1 VRGLVLGGLAT
12 AATLLTLT
20 ALNLR
25 GVIIRTTA
33 PEGSF
38 DPTMSPD
45 PPDYADPSN
54 WSALPERA
62 DAGDAVS
69 IGVASVDQQAAPV
82 DVFYV
87 HPTSYLGSG
96 WNGPTTDAKLNQDT
110 DWLSTNI
117 QATAFNG
124 CCAVYAPRYRQASG
138 QSFYAPSA
146 DGDRA
151 LDLAYDDL
159 RRAFAEFNRRR
170 GPGRPF
176 VLAGHSQGAML
187 AERLLIEEVSGGP
200 LAKRLVV
207 AVLPGGRMTVAGL
220 AEAAP
225 DLPVCAAPSQTG
237 CVVAWNARGP
247 GFVENDLSVHRFDT
261 RPLVCVNPITW
272 RADLERADAEQNPGA
287 VFLEHP
293 DPRPVPGLASAQ
305 CRADGVLLVDELGE
319 VPRDTMS
326 RILDRV
332 LGPENY
338 HAFELQLYF
347 MSLRENTNRRVEG
360 WLGAQAGAE

>member
-1 VRGLVLGGLAT
+1 MRALIVGGLTAT
-12 AATLLTLT
+12 TLLLTVT

-25 GVIIRTTA
+25 GVIIRATA
-33 PEGSF
+33 PEGAF
-38 DPTMSPD
+38 DPAKAPP
-45 PPDYADPSN
+45 PPDYADPSS
-54 WSALPERA
+54 WSALPERQ
-62 DAGDAVS
+62 DAGDAAP
-69 IGVASVDQQAAPV
+69 IGAPAVDQQTAPV

-124 CCAVYAPRYRQASG
+124 CCAVYAPRYRQATG

-146 DGDRA
+146 DGDA
-151 LDLAYDDL
+151 AIDLAYTDV
-159 RRAFAEFNRRR
+159 RRAFEEFNRRR
-170 GPGRPF
+170 GADRPF

-187 AERLLIEEVSGGP
+187 ATRLLIEEVSGGP
-200 LAKRLVV
+200 LATKLVV
-207 AVLPGGRMTVAGL
+207 AVLPGGRLTVAGL

-225 DLPVCAAPSQTG
+225 DLPVCANPTQTG

-247 GFVENDLSVHRFDT
+247 GFVENDLSVHRDDL

-293 DPRPVPGLASAQ
+293 DPKPQPGLASAQ
-305 CRADGVLLVDELGE
+305 CREDGVLLVDELGD
-319 VPRDTMS
+319 VPRDGMS
-326 RILDRV
+326 RLLDRV
-332 LGPENY
+332 LGPESY
-338 HAFELQLYF
+338 HAFEVQLYF
-347 MSLRENTNRRVEG
+347 MGLRESTSQRAEA
-360 WLGAQAGAE
+360 WLRANGG

>member
-1 VRGLVLGGLAT
+1 MRGLILGGLT
-12 AATLLTLT
+12 ASAALLSLT
-20 ALNLR
+20 ALGLR
-25 GVIIRTTA
+25 DLIIRTTA
-33 PEGSF
+33 PEGAF
-38 DPTMSPD
+38 DAAAAPP
-45 PPDYADPSN
+45 PPDYSDPLS
-54 WSALPERA
+54 WSALPERD

-69 IGVASVDQQAAPV
+69 IGLSRVNQQTAPV

-146 DGDRA
+146 DGDQA
-151 LDLAYDDL
+151 INLAYEDV
-159 RRAFAEFNRRR
+159 RRAFAEFNQRR
-170 GPGRPF
+170 GQGRPF
-176 VLAGHSQGAML
+176 VLAGHSQGAMM
-187 AERLLIEEVSGGP
+187 AERLLYEEISGGP
-200 LAKRLVV
+200 LAEQLVV

-225 DLPVCAAPSQTG
+225 DVPVCKTPTQTR

-247 GFVENDLSVHRFDT
+247 KFVENDLSIHREDT

-272 RADLERADAEQNPGA
+272 RADLARADADQNPGGL
-287 VFLEHP
+287 FLESP
-293 DPRPVPGLASAQ
+293 YPKPMPGLASAQ
-305 CRADGVLLVDELGE
+305 CRADGVLVVDELGE
-319 VPRDTMS
+319 VPRDMAS
-326 RILDRV
+326 QILDRV
-332 LGPENY
+332 LGPHNY
-338 HAFELQLYF
+338 HAFEVQLYF
-347 MSLRENTNRRVEG
+347 MSLRENTKRRADV
-360 WLGAQAGAE
+360 WLGAQAK

>member
-1 VRGLVLGGLAT
+1 MRGLALGGLT
-12 AATLLTLT
+12 AAALFTLT

-25 GVIIRTTA
+25 GLIIRTTA

-38 DPTMSPD
+38 DAATAPA
-45 PPDYADPSN
+45 PPDYGDPTS
-54 WSALPERA
+54 WSALPERE
-62 DAGDAVS
+62 DAGDAAP
-69 IGVASVDQQAAPV
+69 IGVPSVNQQTAAV

-96 WNGPTTDAKLNQDT
+96 WNGPTTDAKLNEDT

-146 DGDRA
+146 DGDQA
-151 LDLAYDDL
+151 IHLAYDDVA
-159 RRAFAEFNRRR
+159 RAFAEFNRRR
-170 GPGRPF
+170 GPDRPF

-200 LAKRLVV
+200 LAARLVV
-207 AVLPGGRMTVAGL
+207 AVLPGGRTTVAGL

-225 DLPVCAAPSQTG
+225 DIPVCETPTQTG
-237 CVVAWNARGP
+237 CVVAWNTRGP
-247 GFVENDLSVHRFDT
+247 GFVENDLSVHRFDP

-272 RADLERADAEQNPGA
+272 RADLIRADADQNPGA

-293 DPRPVPGLASAQ
+293 DPKPQPGLASAQ
-305 CRADGVLLVDELGE
+305 CQPDGVLLVDELGD
-319 VPRDTMS
+319 VPRDGMS

-338 HAFELQLYF
+338 HAFEVQLYF
-347 MSLRENTNRRVEG
+347 MSLRESTNRRVEA
-360 WLGAQAGAE
+360 WWGAQAE